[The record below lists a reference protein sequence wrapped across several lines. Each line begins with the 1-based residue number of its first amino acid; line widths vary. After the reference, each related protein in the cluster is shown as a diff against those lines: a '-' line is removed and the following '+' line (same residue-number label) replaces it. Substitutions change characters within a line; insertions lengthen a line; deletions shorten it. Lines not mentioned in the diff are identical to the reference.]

1 MVYVKIALDEGGE
14 KEIKGTRKCINA
26 LAGNDDWQEAFWARV
41 IGEMKAAA
49 NALGCDQYLTEGEYR
64 LKVTPKRYN
73 RKVEWSF
80 TFED

>member
-1 MVYVKIALDEGGE
+1 MVYLRIALDEGGE
-14 KEIKGTRKCINA
+14 KEIKGTRKCLNA

-41 IGEMKAAA
+41 IGEMKTTA
-49 NALGCDQYLTEGEYR
+49 NALGCDQYLTEGEYS
-64 LKVTPKRYN
+64 LKVTPFRCN